1 MTRFGGL
8 LIAVCMLL
16 SSIAVA
22 QDDGPIINEPFKDDF
37 EKRLT
42 IDDDR
47 LDQALEG
54 LSGDDLQTERPVRER
69 DPIQPRRQRRQ
80 GSGAVGEFFA
90 GVFNAIGPIFGW
102 VLGVAIAVLI
112 LTALYY
118 MFGDSL
124 SLRRQEKPPKTGKA
138 ISIAPNLMPDEAAAR
153 ALLGDAETLAN
164 QGRFAE
170 AVHALLFRS
179 IDLIQER
186 QPTAVKR
193 SLTAREIGQL
203 GGLPDL
209 IRAGLSPIIRIVER
223 SYFGGRDVDEA
234 AWNEARDAYRS
245 FALKEAVT

>member
-1 MTRFGGL
+1 
-8 LIAVCMLL
+8 MLL
-16 SSIAVA
+16 SSIAAA
-22 QDDGPIINEPFKDDF
+22 QDEGPIINEPFKDDF
-37 EKRLT
+37 EKRLA

-47 LDQALEG
+47 LDRALQG
-54 LSGDDLQTERPVRER
+54 LDGNDLQTERPIREA
-69 DPIQPRRQRRQ
+69 DPLPRRRERRQR
-80 GSGAVGEFFA
+80 SNNAVSQFFA
-90 GVFNAIGPIFGW
+90 NIFNAIGPILGW
-102 VLGVAIAVLI
+102 GLVVTIAVLI
-112 LTALYY
+112 LMALYY

-164 QGRFAE
+164 EGRFAE

-186 QPTAVKR
+186 QPTVVKR

-209 IRAGLSPIIRIVER
+209 IRTGLSPIIRIVER
-223 SYFGGRDVDEA
+223 SYFGGRDVDETG
-234 AWNEARDAYRS
+234 WNEARDAYRS
-245 FALKEAVT
+245 FALKEAAA

>member
-1 MTRFGGL
+1 
-8 LIAVCMLL
+8 MLL
-16 SSIAVA
+16 SSMAAA

-47 LDQALEG
+47 LDDALQG
-54 LSGDDLQTERPVRER
+54 LTGDDLQTERPVREP
-69 DPIQPRRQRRQ
+69 DPMPPRRQRSD
-80 GSGAVGEFFA
+80 SGVGQFFA
-90 GVFNAIGPIFGW
+90 MIFIAIGPVIGW
-102 VLGVAIAVLI
+102 VLVVIIAVLI
-112 LTALYY
+112 LIALYY
-118 MFGDSL
+118 MFGESL
-124 SLRRQEKPPKTGKA
+124 SLRRQEKPPKTGKT

-223 SYFGGRDVDEA
+223 SYFGGRDVDETG
-234 AWNEARDAYRS
+234 WKEARDAYRS
-245 FALKEAVT
+245 FALKEAAA

>member
-8 LIAVCMLL
+8 LIVVCMLL
-16 SSIAVA
+16 SSMAAA
-22 QDDGPIINEPFKDDF
+22 QDDDPIINEPFKDEF

-47 LDQALEG
+47 LDEALQG
-54 LSGDDLQTERPVRER
+54 LTGDDLQTERPVREP
-69 DPIQPRRQRRQ
+69 DPMPRRRQRRQ
-80 GSGAVGEFFA
+80 GSSAVGEFFA

-102 VLGVAIAVLI
+102 VLVGTIALLI

-124 SLRRQEKPPKTGKA
+124 SLRRKEKLPKPEKT
-138 ISIAPNLMPDEAAAR
+138 ISIAPDLIPDQAAAR

-234 AWNEARDAYRS
+234 GWNEARDAYRS
-245 FALKEAVT
+245 FALKEAAT